1 MDIKGIPCI
10 GTEEMIEVDRLM
22 VEEYGIELIQMM
34 ENAGRQLARL
44 GTKRFL
50 NGNPQ
55 GKKVAVLA
63 GSGGNGG
70 GALACARN
78 LHNWGAEV
86 AAVLSKSTASYSG
99 VIRKQVEILESLSVE
114 LHSLDGLA
122 GVETPDLVIDGIIG
136 YNLGG
141 APLGSAAEMVCW
153 ANRQKCPILALDVPS
168 GLDAT
173 SGKVYQPVIHASA
186 TMTLVLPKTGFQE
199 APEDIVGELYLA
211 DIGVPPGLFAHPSLN
226 LQIGPIFHQGE
237 IILLS
242 DSTG

>member
-50 NGNPQ
+50 DGNPV
-55 GKKVAVLA
+55 GKKVVILA

-78 LHNWGAEV
+78 LLNWGSEV
-86 AAVLSKSTASYSG
+86 SVVLSKMAGSYSG
-99 VIRKQVEILESLSVE
+99 VIRQQVEILESLPVV
-114 LHSLDGLA
+114 LQTVDDLDQ
-122 GVETPDLVIDGIIG
+122 VMTPDLVVDGIIG
-136 YNLGG
+136 YSLRG
-141 APLGSAAEMVCW
+141 APMGSAAELIRW
-153 ANRQKCPILALDVPS
+153 ANRQECPILALDVPS
-168 GLDAT
+168 GMDTSTGEVYPPTIQAT
-173 SGKVYQPVIHASA
+173 A
-186 TMTLVLPKTGFQE
+186 TMTLALPKTGFKTARQSY
-199 APEDIVGELYLA
+199 VGELYLA
-211 DIGVPPGLFAHPSLN
+211 DIGVPPGLFAHPPLN